1 MSQSMTYR
9 PEVDGLRA
17 VAVLAVVLSHAGF
30 EWMAGGYLG
39 VDVFFVISGYLITSI
54 VHRQVVEG
62 RFSLHDFY
70 DRRLRRILPA
80 LIAVCLV
87 TSVASVIIL
96 PPTHL
101 AMYGR
106 NLASVFLFASN
117 IQLSM
122 TGQGYF
128 APGAAYQPLQH
139 TWSLAVEEQFYL
151 FFPIALFLIHR
162 VAKARMPMLLFL
174 GAAMSLGLA
183 HFWVSSHPTSAYYL
197 LPFRA
202 WELLLGAMLA
212 LSPSKPS
219 PKDGL
224 WGFWSLAILLGCM
237 MGFSEQT
244 PTPSLVTLLPVFATT
259 ALLATAKPHTLV
271 ARILSA
277 KILVRVGL
285 VSYSL
290 YLWHQPVFV
299 FTKMATGTHGDVGT
313 QVGSIL
319 LSLGLAWMSWK
330 WVEQPFRNRAW
341 LSRHQIYGYSFL
353 GSVLFLAFGLWV
365 HHQEGL
371 KQRLN
376 PLQRAIHDTYREARE
391 GLAYW
396 KQDQWYDANREDCN
410 FYDHLNAPD
419 SPLPRESLTPSC
431 YQRDP
436 TKPFCLLLWG
446 DSHATALSGGIRSA
460 LGEHW
465 QILQVTTSACPPQL
479 VASSDP
485 NDRCRFANAFAT
497 EVLREAQPDVVVLA
511 QAEGHSDTIFKPL
524 IEGILARGVQRVLL
538 VGPAPEWVPDCPSVA
553 IRLAAQI
560 PPDERTSLGLNL
572 QRGKV
577 DAMLASH
584 LKATKELSNRSRY
597 LSLMDYFCSQGKCQ
611 VYMAKDP
618 KPILTAHDYGHLTL
632 EAASAFA
639 LERIL
644 PECAEVEG
652 RGLQKSTMP

>member
-1 MSQSMTYR
+1 MTYR
-9 PEVDGLRA
+9 PEVDGMRA

-87 TSVASVIIL
+87 TSVASVVIL

-162 VAKARMPMLLFL
+162 VAKARMPMLLLL

-237 MGFSEQT
+237 MGFSD
-244 PTPSLVTLLPVFATT
+244 
-259 ALLATAKPHTLV
+259 KP
-271 ARILSA
+271 R
-277 KILVRVGL
+277 R
-285 VSYSL
+285 
-290 YLWHQPVFV
+290 P
-299 FTKMATGTHGDVGT
+299 
-313 QVGSIL
+313 
-319 LSLGLAWMSWK
+319 AW
-330 WVEQPFRNRAW
+330 
-341 LSRHQIYGYSFL
+341 
-353 GSVLFLAFGLWV
+353 
-365 HHQEGL
+365 
-371 KQRLN
+371 
-376 PLQRAIHDTYREARE
+376 
-391 GLAYW
+391 
-396 KQDQWYDANREDCN
+396 
-410 FYDHLNAPD
+410 
-419 SPLPRESLTPSC
+419 
-431 YQRDP
+431 
-436 TKPFCLLLWG
+436 
-446 DSHATALSGGIRSA
+446 
-460 LGEHW
+460 
-465 QILQVTTSACPPQL
+465 
-479 VASSDP
+479 
-485 NDRCRFANAFAT
+485 
-497 EVLREAQPDVVVLA
+497 
-511 QAEGHSDTIFKPL
+511 
-524 IEGILARGVQRVLL
+524 
-538 VGPAPEWVPDCPSVA
+538 
-553 IRLAAQI
+553 
-560 PPDERTSLGLNL
+560 
-572 QRGKV
+572 
-577 DAMLASH
+577 
-584 LKATKELSNRSRY
+584 
-597 LSLMDYFCSQGKCQ
+597 
-611 VYMAKDP
+611 
-618 KPILTAHDYGHLTL
+618 
-632 EAASAFA
+632 
-639 LERIL
+639 
-644 PECAEVEG
+644 
-652 RGLQKSTMP
+652 